1 MACHV
6 WYRNCCVWY
15 RGCHVWRKTAK
26 PCDSWKFFALSRCH
40 VKKQTNQMKGEIT
53 VKNYRRNR
61 TETLSLRLT
70 AEEKQ
75 VLKALA
81 EKRNLS
87 MTDYILLSALH
98 YSAGEHYRHA
108 LKTLRRGPCRD
119 LLHIKKVGCKA
130 GFYGPKASRRKA
142 VRLSHC
148 FASHRSATPTG
159 EKRPC
164 FGAFRT
170 LPIGKTGQQP
180 RWVVT
185 PFRCA
190 DNPKKPRVCGL
201 YGVTP

>member
-98 YSAGEHYRHA
+98 YRAGEHYRHA
-108 LKTLRRGPCRD
+108 LKTLEQIRTE
-119 LLHIKKVGCKA
+119 LLALQKSNPGD
-130 GFYGPKASRRKA
+130 A
-142 VRLSHC
+142 VCDAL
-148 FASHRSATPTG
+148 
-159 EKRPC
+159 EKQMQLYD
-164 FGAFRT
+164 AA
-170 LPIGKTGQQP
+170 LAAI
-180 RWVVT
+180 
-185 PFRCA
+185 RC
-190 DNPKKPRVCGL
+190 
-201 YGVTP
+201 T